1 MMSLLDQVVRVSPLM
16 HKMVLCF
23 EEDFSMG
30 VTDREKFLTYI
41 AGQSLR
47 FGLSADDPIGE
58 GSLAN
63 IILRTKKPV
72 SKVMDSSVYGVAYIA
87 GALPIVENGDVCGA
101 LVFGVSM
108 DRQNKLAQIARHLSD
123 IVEEVSAQ
131 SRAMQNGAEAL
142 SSHSERLYQTMN
154 LMQEH
159 LHATFTVLKS
169 ISQIARQSEVLG
181 LNASIEAARA
191 GEHGKGFTIVAGEMR
206 RLALRSSDLA
216 KNISDKLSFL
226 QHEMTSLSNM
236 VLDSKNLSNQQTQG
250 IVELA
255 SSIHEVTEE
264 ALHLQQMSQIH
275 NK

>member
-1 MMSLLDQVVRVSPLM
+1 MSLLEQVVRVAPLM
-16 HKMVLCF
+16 YKMVLCF
-23 EEDFSMG
+23 EEDFTMG
-30 VTDREKFLTYI
+30 VTNREKFLTYI

-47 FGLSADDPIGE
+47 FGLSVDDPIRE

-63 IILRTKKPV
+63 FILKNQKPI
-72 SKVMDSSVYGVAYIA
+72 SKVMDSSVYGVAYVA
-87 GALPIVENGDVCGA
+87 GAIPIEEDGAVCGA
-101 LVFGVSM
+101 LVFGVSL
-108 DRQNKLAQIARHLSD
+108 DRQNKLAQIAQHLSD

-131 SRAMQNGAEAL
+131 SRAMQNGAESL
-142 SSHSERLYQTMN
+142 SSHSERLYQTMT

-191 GEHGKGFTIVAGEMR
+191 GEHGKGFSIVAGEMR
-206 RLALRSSDLA
+206 RLALHSSDLA
-216 KNISDKLSFL
+216 RDISDKLSFL
-226 QHEMTSLSNM
+226 QNEMASLSNM
-236 VLDSKNLSNQQTQG
+236 VLDSKNLSNQQAQG

-264 ALHLQQMSQIH
+264 ALHLQQMSQIQG
-275 NK
+275 K